1 MILVTGAT
9 GNVGSEVVKHLTER
23 GEPVRA
29 LVRAERE
36 LPDGVEAVIGDL
48 GDPASLKTAFDG
60 VRGVFLLGGYP
71 EMPGAL
77 AVMRDAGVEH
87 VALLSSRSVVGGQ
100 ESNAVVAMHLA
111 AEGAVRESGLAWTFV
126 RASGF
131 MSNALQW
138 LPQLREGDV
147 IREPFADVPIA
158 AIDPYDIAAV
168 VAVALTSEGH
178 ASQAYAVTG
187 PEAILPADRV
197 RVLAEVLGRDLRLEP
212 QSDEDARAEMSKT
225 TPPQYVDAFFRF
237 FVDGEFDDS
246 PVTTTVRDLTGRS
259 PRTFADWAA
268 ARFPKAG

>member
-1 MILVTGAT
+1 MWAAKWST
-9 GNVGSEVVKHLTER
+9 
-23 GEPVRA
+23 
-29 LVRAERE
+29 
-36 LPDGVEAVIGDL
+36 
-48 GDPASLKTAFDG
+48 
-60 VRGVFLLGGYP
+60 
-71 EMPGAL
+71 MPSAL

-100 ESNAVVAMHLA
+100 QSNAVVAMHLA
-111 AEGAVRESGLAWTFV
+111 AERAVRDSGLAWTFV

-178 ASQAYAVTG
+178 ASQAYAVSG
-187 PEAILPADRV
+187 PAAILPADRV
-197 RVLAEVLGRDLRLEP
+197 RVLAELLGRDLRLEP

-225 TPPQYVDAFFRF
+225 MPPRYVDAFFRF

-246 PVTTTVRDLTGRS
+246 PVTTAVRDLTGRS

-268 ARFPKAG
+268 ARFPTVV